1 MKKRHVLLL
10 LAIPLAAF
18 GYYIYSKKSQ
28 PPPVPFARANRE
40 TLISSLNTN
49 GKVEPLEYA
58 SVRTDMRGLVIKLLV
73 KQGQTVARG
82 AVLAE
87 LRAPDLEAQ
96 LAAAQA
102 RREQAKAA
110 MADVERGGQK
120 SALADIDASLARAK
134 LDRDAA
140 QRDYNALRRLEE
152 KQAATREEVENAR
165 GKLRQAE
172 LAIEGL
178 VQKRAA
184 LVTASDRSV
193 AEANLRQAEAD
204 VDLARR
210 QMADATVR
218 SPIAGVIY
226 SLPIRLG
233 SYLNPGDPVADV
245 GRLDRLRVRVYVDE
259 PELGRV
265 SKDLPVTI
273 TWDALR
279 GKQWQGTVEQLPT
292 EIKPLGTRQVGEVL
306 CTIENPGLELVP
318 GTNVNV
324 QIRSQ
329 VVTDALTIPTEA
341 MRHDSGGAYV
351 FILSGDTVGRRTV
364 TTGASSINRVQIL
377 SGLNAGDA
385 VALPTD
391 LSLHDG
397 MSVSPVYP

>member
-1 MKKRHVLLL
+1 MKKRHVLLI
-10 LAIPLAAF
+10 LAIPLAGF
-18 GYYIYSKKSQ
+18 SYYIYSKKSQ
-28 PPPVPFARANRE
+28 PPPVPFAKATRE

-49 GKVEPLEYA
+49 GKIEPLEYA
-58 SVRTDMRGLVIKLLV
+58 SVRTDMRGLVIKLPV

-102 RREQAKAA
+102 RLEQAKSA
-110 MADVERGGQK
+110 MANVERGGQK
-120 SALADIDASLARAK
+120 GALADIDASLDRAK

-178 VQKRAA
+178 TQKRAA

-193 AEANLRQAEAD
+193 AEATLRQAEAD

-218 SPIAGVIY
+218 SPIAGVVY
-226 SLPIRLG
+226 NLPIRLG
-233 SYLNPGDPVADV
+233 SYLSPGDPVADV

-265 SKDLPVTI
+265 SKGLPVTI

-279 GKQWQGTVEQLPT
+279 GKEWQGTVEQLPT

-324 QIRSQ
+324 QVRSQ
-329 VVTDALTIPTEA
+329 VVDNALTIPTEA

-351 FILSGDTVGRRTV
+351 FVLSGDSIYRRTV
-364 TTGASSINRVQIL
+364 TTGASSINRVQIV

-391 LSLHDG
+391 LSLRDG